1 MQIAITFARDRVARV
16 LAGTGIHSMRRTI
29 TEIADCALN
38 NTHSFKSEDLLLLPS
53 LYALNHGHGTF
64 VEIGAFDGIT
74 GSNTIML
81 EMCLGWRGVLIEA
94 NPDNYRQASTTSGRK
109 SPVVHSAICDQE
121 EGATATIS
129 IDGGQTSGMLKRLTA
144 GRQKGRANAVV
155 QVPCRPLKTI
165 LAKHGYDGNID
176 FLSLDV
182 EGAEDIVLRTAL
194 PERFRIMLVETT
206 PSPSVVHTRKI
217 LTASGLH
224 RASNQLYPISRH
236 AMNDVWLQ
244 NSTNEFPISGLVYT
258 KNDLWFAH
266 PTAKPHVRRDAL
278 LAALHDAHHKSARR
292 VV

>member
-1 MQIAITFARDRVARV
+1 MQYHSHATALRV
-16 LAGTGIHSMRRTI
+16 LAGKGIHSMRRSI

-38 NTHSFKSEDLLLLPS
+38 NTHSYKSEDLLLLPS
-53 LYALNHGHGTF
+53 LYALNHEHGTF
-64 VEIGAFDGIT
+64 VEIGAFDGST

-94 NPDNYRQASTTSGRK
+94 NPDNYRQASTISGRK

-144 GRQKGRANAVV
+144 GRQRTRAKATV

-165 LAKHGYDGNID
+165 LAKHGYDGKID

-194 PERFRIMLVETT
+194 PERFRIVLVETT
-206 PSPSVVHTRKI
+206 PSQSVVNTRKI
-217 LTASGLH
+217 LNASGLH
-224 RASNQLYPISRH
+224 RASNQLYPISGY

-244 NSTNEFPISGLVYT
+244 DSTNEFPISGMVYT
-258 KNDLWFAH
+258 KNDLWFADR
-266 PTAKPHVRRDAL
+266 TAKPHVRRDAL
-278 LAALHDAHHKSARR
+278 LAALHDAKRATNKL
-292 VV
+292 